1 MSYRRRESIEQ
12 DIGEKYTELCSIQ
25 TTITGKL
32 FCMSCFVLT
41 MADSLMCSST
51 ESTGCSYEWLSGCIV
66 NGTSMPGCC
75 TVGGTAIAG
84 CGMVT
89 GTSMP
94 GCCMVNG
101 MSMPGCCIVNGTSM
115 PGCCMVVAWL
125 AVHLCLDVVWL
136 TVRRCL
142 AVRLYC

>member
-51 ESTGCSYEWLSGCIV
+51 ESTTTIQQ
-66 NGTSMPGCC
+66 PGIDVPL
-75 TVGGTAIAG
+75 TIQQ
-84 CGMVT
+84 
-89 GTSMP
+89 P
-94 GCCMVNG
+94 GIDVPLRIQQ
-101 MSMPGCCIVNGTSM
+101 PGIDV
-115 PGCCMVVAWL
+115 PFDAWL
-125 AVHLCLDVVWL
+125 
-136 TVRRCL
+136 
-142 AVRLYC
+142 LYG